1 MRRYLLKI
9 ATQYGLM
16 GPQMKSIDFDLLEK
30 TINEYYAK
38 AHAFYL
44 KSVKDSQLDYGIY
57 HNIFFVL
64 LEMVEERGCIN
75 DDLINR
81 FAYGIVRHSI
91 TNKEDLI
98 REYFENNPIG
108 CYCPLLKQILGSKY
122 VAQNSET
129 SKEQKG
135 NKRHTILTND
145 QKHKFTDTLN
155 DVEQMKVPK
164 MTLIKTSMPK
174 EIMASIASFA
184 NQIRLFSKDIS
195 TDEVRAFLYNEEC
208 ARLRMNQNN
217 LVAFFLY
224 QLSKQS
230 LIKVEWANIIAC
242 NGLLISS
249 SGNIVTEAHN
259 LTVPACKIANK
270 PIEAL
275 KDKERLIYDFVKNL
289 KF

>member
-1 MRRYLLKI
+1 MRRYLEKI
-9 ATQYGLM
+9 AMQYGLM
-16 GPQMKSIDFDLLEK
+16 AQQIQSIDFDLLEK

-44 KSVKDSQLDYGIY
+44 NSVKDSQLDYGIY

-64 LEMVEERGCIN
+64 TEMVEARGCIK
-75 DDLINR
+75 DDLISR
-81 FAYGIVRHSI
+81 FSYGIVKYSL
-91 TNKEDLI
+91 TNKENLV
-98 REYFENNPIG
+98 REYFEKNPIG

-122 VAQNSET
+122 VAQNSGT
-129 SKEQKG
+129 TKEQKG
-135 NKRHTILTND
+135 NNRHAILTD
-145 QKHKFTDTLN
+145 EQKRKFTETLK
-155 DVEQMKVPK
+155 DVDQMKIPK
-164 MTLIKTSMPK
+164 ATLIKTPIPK
-174 EIMASIASFA
+174 EIIASIASFA

-195 TDEVRAFLYNEEC
+195 TDEVKAFLYNEEC

-230 LIKVEWANIIAC
+230 LIKAEWANIIAC

-270 PIEAL
+270 PLEAL

>member
-1 MRRYLLKI
+1 MRRYLVKI
-9 ATQYGLM
+9 AMQYGLM
-16 GPQMKSIDFDLLEK
+16 AQQIQSIDFDLLEK

-44 KSVKDSQLDYGIY
+44 NSVKDSQLDYGIY

-64 LEMVEERGCIN
+64 TEMVEARGCIK
-75 DDLINR
+75 DDLISR
-81 FAYGIVRHSI
+81 FSYGIVKHSL
-91 TNKEDLI
+91 TNKAELV
-98 REYFENNPIG
+98 REYFEKNPVG

-135 NKRHTILTND
+135 NKRHTILTKD

-230 LIKVEWANIIAC
+230 LIKADWANIIAC

-270 PIEAL
+270 PLEAL

-289 KF
+289 KL

>member
-1 MRRYLLKI
+1 M
-9 ATQYGLM
+9 
-16 GPQMKSIDFDLLEK
+16 
-30 TINEYYAK
+30 
-38 AHAFYL
+38 
-44 KSVKDSQLDYGIY
+44 
-57 HNIFFVL
+57 
-64 LEMVEERGCIN
+64 
-75 DDLINR
+75 
-81 FAYGIVRHSI
+81 
-91 TNKEDLI
+91 
-98 REYFENNPIG
+98 
-108 CYCPLLKQILGSKY
+108 GSKY

-164 MTLIKTSMPK
+164 MTLIKTSMTE

-224 QLSKQS
+224 QLSKRS
-230 LIKVEWANIIAC
+230 LIRVEWANIIAC

-270 PIEAL
+270 PLEAL
-275 KDKERLIYDFVKNL
+275 KDKERLIYDFVENL

>member
-1 MRRYLLKI
+1 MRRYLEKI
-9 ATQYGLM
+9 AMQYGLM
-16 GPQMKSIDFDLLEK
+16 AQQIQSIDFDLLEK

-44 KSVKDSQLDYGIY
+44 NSVKDSQLDYGIY

-64 LEMVEERGCIN
+64 TEMVEARGCIK
-75 DDLINR
+75 DDLISR
-81 FAYGIVRHSI
+81 FSYGIVKYSL
-91 TNKEDLI
+91 TNKENLV
-98 REYFENNPIG
+98 REYFEKNPIG

-135 NKRHTILTND
+135 KRHTILTND

-155 DVEQMKVPK
+155 DVGQMKVPK

-195 TDEVRAFLYNEEC
+195 TDEVKAFLYDEERI
-208 ARLRMNQNN
+208 RLRMNQNN

-230 LIKVEWANIIAC
+230 LIKAEWANIIAC

-259 LTVPACKIANK
+259 LTVPACKIASK
-270 PIEAL
+270 PLEAL

>member
-1 MRRYLLKI
+1 MRRYLVKI
-9 ATQYGLM
+9 AMQYGLM
-16 GPQMKSIDFDLLEK
+16 AQQIQSIDFDLLEK

-64 LEMVEERGCIN
+64 MEKVEEKGCIK
-75 DDLINR
+75 DDLISR
-81 FAYGIVRHSI
+81 FSYGIVKHSLI
-91 TNKEDLI
+91 NKADLV
-98 REYFENNPIG
+98 REYFEKNPVG

-122 VAQNSET
+122 VAPNAVT
-129 SKEQKG
+129 KKEQDG
-135 NKRHTILTND
+135 NKHHAILTNE
-145 QKHKFTDTLN
+145 QKRKFTDTLN
-155 DVEQMKVPK
+155 DVDQMKVPK
-164 MTLIKTSMPK
+164 AMLIKIPIPK

-230 LIKVEWANIIAC
+230 LIKAEWANIIAC

-270 PIEAL
+270 PLEAL
-275 KDKERLIYDFVKNL
+275 KDKERLIYDFVQNL

>member
-1 MRRYLLKI
+1 M
-9 ATQYGLM
+9 QYGLM
-16 GPQMKSIDFDLLEK
+16 AQQIQSIDFDLLEK

-44 KSVKDSQLDYGIY
+44 NSVKDSQLDYGIY

-64 LEMVEERGCIN
+64 TEMVEARGCIK
-75 DDLINR
+75 DDLISR
-81 FAYGIVRHSI
+81 FSYGIVKYSL
-91 TNKEDLI
+91 TNKENLV
-98 REYFENNPIG
+98 REYFEKNPIG

-122 VAQNSET
+122 VTQNSGT
-129 SKEQKG
+129 TKEQKG
-135 NKRHTILTND
+135 NNRHAILTD
-145 QKHKFTDTLN
+145 EQKRKFTETLK
-155 DVEQMKVPK
+155 DVDQMKIPK
-164 MTLIKTSMPK
+164 ATLIKTPIPK
-174 EIMASIASFA
+174 EIIASIASFA
-184 NQIRLFSKDIS
+184 NQIRLFSEDIS
-195 TDEVRAFLYNEEC
+195 TDEVKAFLYNEEC

-230 LIKVEWANIIAC
+230 LIKAEWANIIAC

-270 PIEAL
+270 PLEAL

>member
-1 MRRYLLKI
+1 MRRYLEKI
-9 ATQYGLM
+9 AMQYGLM
-16 GPQMKSIDFDLLEK
+16 AQQIQSIDFDLLEK

-44 KSVKDSQLDYGIY
+44 NSVKDSQLDYGIY

-64 LEMVEERGCIN
+64 TEMVEARGCIK
-75 DDLINR
+75 DDLISR
-81 FAYGIVRHSI
+81 FSYGIVKYSL
-91 TNKEDLI
+91 TNKENLV
-98 REYFENNPIG
+98 REYFEKNPIG

-122 VAQNSET
+122 VAQNSGT
-129 SKEQKG
+129 TKEQKG
-135 NKRHTILTND
+135 NNRHAILTD
-145 QKHKFTDTLN
+145 EQKRKFTETLK
-155 DVEQMKVPK
+155 DVDQMKIPK
-164 MTLIKTSMPK
+164 ATLIKTPIPK
-174 EIMASIASFA
+174 EIIASIASFA

-195 TDEVRAFLYNEEC
+195 TDEVKAFLYNEEC

-230 LIKVEWANIIAC
+230 LIKAEWANIIAC

-259 LTVPACKIANK
+259 LTVQLA
-270 PIEAL
+270 
-275 KDKERLIYDFVKNL
+275 R
-289 KF
+289 

>member
-1 MRRYLLKI
+1 MRRYLVKI
-9 ATQYGLM
+9 AMQYGLM
-16 GPQMKSIDFDLLEK
+16 AQQIQSIDFDLLEK

-64 LEMVEERGCIN
+64 TEMVEARGCIK
-75 DDLINR
+75 DDLISR
-81 FAYGIVRHSI
+81 FSYGIVKHSL
-91 TNKEDLI
+91 TNKAELV
-98 REYFENNPIG
+98 REYFEKNPVG
-108 CYCPLLKQILGSKY
+108 CYCPLLKQILGSKF
-122 VAQNSET
+122 VAKNSGT
-129 SKEQKG
+129 TKDQKG
-135 NKRHTILTND
+135 NNRHAILTD
-145 QKHKFTDTLN
+145 EQKRKFTKTLK
-155 DVEQMKVPK
+155 DVDQMKISK
-164 MTLIKTSMPK
+164 ATLIKTPIPK

-195 TDEVRAFLYNEEC
+195 TDEVRAFLYNEKC

-224 QLSKQS
+224 QLSKRS
-230 LIKVEWANIIAC
+230 LIRVEWANIIAC

-259 LTVPACKIANK
+259 LTVPACKIASK
-270 PIEAL
+270 PLEAL
-275 KDKERLIYDFVKNL
+275 KDKERLIYDFVQNL

>member
-1 MRRYLLKI
+1 MRRYLEKI
-9 ATQYGLM
+9 AMQYGLM
-16 GPQMKSIDFDLLEK
+16 AQQIQSIDFDLLEK

-44 KSVKDSQLDYGIY
+44 NSVKDSQLDYGIY

-64 LEMVEERGCIN
+64 TEMVEARGCIK
-75 DDLINR
+75 DDLISR
-81 FAYGIVRHSI
+81 FSYGIVKYSL
-91 TNKEDLI
+91 TNKENLV
-98 REYFENNPIG
+98 REYFEKNPIG
-108 CYCPLLKQILGSKY
+108 CYCPLLKQILESKY
-122 VAQNSET
+122 VAQNSGT
-129 SKEQKG
+129 TKEQKG
-135 NKRHTILTND
+135 NNRHAILTD
-145 QKHKFTDTLN
+145 EQKRKFTETLK
-155 DVEQMKVPK
+155 DVDQMKIPK
-164 MTLIKTSMPK
+164 ATLIKTPIPK
-174 EIMASIASFA
+174 EIIASIASFA

-195 TDEVRAFLYNEEC
+195 TDEVKAFLYNEEC

-230 LIKVEWANIIAC
+230 LIKAEWANIIAC

-270 PIEAL
+270 PLEAL

>member
-1 MRRYLLKI
+1 MRRYLEKI
-9 ATQYGLM
+9 AMQYGLM
-16 GPQMKSIDFDLLEK
+16 AQQIQSIDFDLLEK

-44 KSVKDSQLDYGIY
+44 NSVKDSQLDYGIY

-64 LEMVEERGCIN
+64 TEMVEARGCIK
-75 DDLINR
+75 DDLISR
-81 FAYGIVRHSI
+81 FSYGIVKYSL
-91 TNKEDLI
+91 TNKENLV
-98 REYFENNPIG
+98 REYFEKNPIG

-122 VAQNSET
+122 VAQNSGT
-129 SKEQKG
+129 TKEQKG
-135 NKRHTILTND
+135 NNRHAILTD
-145 QKHKFTDTLN
+145 EQKRKFTETLK
-155 DVEQMKVPK
+155 DVDQMRIPK
-164 MTLIKTSMPK
+164 ATLIKTPIPK
-174 EIMASIASFA
+174 EIIASIASFA

-195 TDEVRAFLYNEEC
+195 TDEVKAFLYNEEC

-230 LIKVEWANIIAC
+230 LIKAEWANIIAC

-270 PIEAL
+270 PLEAL

>member
-1 MRRYLLKI
+1 MRRYLVKI
-9 ATQYGLM
+9 AMQYGLM
-16 GPQMKSIDFDLLEK
+16 AQQIQSIDFDLLEK
-30 TINEYYAK
+30 TINDYYAK

-64 LEMVEERGCIN
+64 TEMVEARGCIK
-75 DDLINR
+75 DDLISR
-81 FAYGIVRHSI
+81 FSYGIVKHSL
-91 TNKEDLI
+91 TNKAELV
-98 REYFENNPIG
+98 REYFEKNPVG

-195 TDEVRAFLYNEEC
+195 TDEVRAFLYNGEC

-230 LIKVEWANIIAC
+230 LIKAEWANIIAC

-270 PIEAL
+270 PLEAL

>member
-1 MRRYLLKI
+1 MRRYLEKI
-9 ATQYGLM
+9 AMQYGLM
-16 GPQMKSIDFDLLEK
+16 AQQIQSIDFDLLEK

-44 KSVKDSQLDYGIY
+44 NSVKDSQLDYGIY

-64 LEMVEERGCIN
+64 TEMVEARGCIK
-75 DDLINR
+75 DDLISR
-81 FAYGIVRHSI
+81 FSYGIVKYSL
-91 TNKEDLI
+91 TNKENLV
-98 REYFENNPIG
+98 REYFEKNPIG
-108 CYCPLLKQILGSKY
+108 CYCPLLKQILESKY
-122 VAQNSET
+122 VAQNSGT
-129 SKEQKG
+129 TKEQKG
-135 NKRHTILTND
+135 NNRHAILTD
-145 QKHKFTDTLN
+145 EQKRKFTETLK
-155 DVEQMKVPK
+155 DVDQMKIPK
-164 MTLIKTSMPK
+164 ATLIKTPIPK
-174 EIMASIASFA
+174 EIIESIASFA

-195 TDEVRAFLYNEEC
+195 TDEVKAFLYNEEC

-230 LIKVEWANIIAC
+230 LIKAEWANIIAC

-270 PIEAL
+270 PLEAL

>member
-1 MRRYLLKI
+1 MRRYLEKI
-9 ATQYGLM
+9 AMQYGLM
-16 GPQMKSIDFDLLEK
+16 AQQIQSIDFDLLEK

-44 KSVKDSQLDYGIY
+44 NSVKDSQLDYGIY

-64 LEMVEERGCIN
+64 TEMVEARGCIK
-75 DDLINR
+75 DDLISR
-81 FAYGIVRHSI
+81 FSYGIVKYSL
-91 TNKEDLI
+91 TNKENLV
-98 REYFENNPIG
+98 REYFEKNPIG

-122 VAQNSET
+122 VAQNSGT
-129 SKEQKG
+129 TKEQKG
-135 NKRHTILTND
+135 NNRHAILTD
-145 QKHKFTDTLN
+145 EQKRKFTETLK
-155 DVEQMKVPK
+155 DVDQMKIPK
-164 MTLIKTSMPK
+164 ATLIKTPIPK
-174 EIMASIASFA
+174 EIIASIASFA

-195 TDEVRAFLYNEEC
+195 TDEVKAFLYNEEC

-230 LIKVEWANIIAC
+230 LIKAEWANIIAC

-270 PIEAL
+270 PLEAL
-275 KDKERLIYDFVKNL
+275 KD
-289 KF
+289 